1 MGSTERK
8 YELCGPFLPRRHPSL
23 KTSAEIVGEARRILR
38 AQSTQRPHTPT
49 DAHRQLFA
57 RSSVR
62 ADHGSRPS
70 STFSL
75 HATNFDVGDSRPSS
89 GARLSPL
96 EHKTKIQFLG
106 NDDICKSSPKPPADP
121 LETRRPLVRT
131 RARLL
136 RATPLTTLPP
146 LAAHADASQERLHQD
161 PAKKLPAA
169 QAFVSG
175 DHKEAF
181 GAPYFCAPRRS
192 QTESRLSQSS
202 VDAGI
207 GSDEV
212 RAGQR
217 TDLGGSGKN
226 NTSTGADSRWDTIAP
241 LLQQLKAAA
250 AAGDSCEASLEHLCD
265 LCVALYDALE
275 EAAML
280 GPHRCKRRSS
290 ILRTIFQLIDLN
302 SPRLHMHVAELCLAL
317 HVGGT
322 NLLNICKLIF
332 QVSRSEANDA
342 LFQNNSVLDS
352 LLELLLREDAT
363 TCGEALFYGAGT
375 LKFLSGNAAVVHLLM
390 EKNFIS
396 TAHNFIRKLCRVD
409 DPHVT
414 IAGHILVQLT
424 ATLRN
429 LADHTEARPFFVSHS
444 LMSDLCLVLQRYHQ
458 DQDVCTN
465 VSRIYSKLS
474 SYAECCLALA
484 QTPDCY
490 QLFLEH
496 LSKHHQK
503 PDLVVRLLFTLGN
516 LTAKNNEAR
525 QQLFRCEASVD
536 ALLRLYDDYQ
546 LREEEPPPPPSPTAS
561 RREAE
566 DVLVKLVRVLANM
579 CIHEDVGAALASNTT
594 CVQLLMETLGEK
606 SEVVSM
612 FVSTSHCYCACVR
625 TCCRRAEVGGGERGA
640 HGERGSRHQQP
651 DVLPQGKRD
660 AQTQPAG
667 HRPVDAEVGAQLQ
680 HGRHAGG
687 HARLRELVAV
697 QRFHRFVVTL
707 LDSKNPDVCF
717 SACGVLT
724 NLALDPSNRASL
736 FLEGAATKLTDCLRD
751 LGAGDWQLSAQ
762 LCQALWNM
770 SSGGGPEKPVE
781 AQDSESLLEILT
793 SYLDEEEVVK
803 WMEDEDYHRA
813 LWELEFRPVA
823 QKLYQSWSMKI
834 D

>member
-594 CVQLLMETLGEK
+594 CVQLLMETLELRSVEE
-606 SEVVSM
+606 SEELTVNVAAAINNLTFYRKESAM
-612 FVSTSHCYCACVR
+612 L
-625 TCCRRAEVGGGERGA
+625 RRSQLAI
-640 HGERGSRHQQP
+640 
-651 DVLPQGKRD
+651 
-660 AQTQPAG
+660 
-667 HRPVDAEVGAQLQ
+667 AQLM
-680 HGRHAGG
+680 
-687 HARLRELVAV
+687 LKLVLSSNMAAMLEATRV
-697 QRFHRFVVTL
+697 YGNLSQSKDVRDFIMQNKVHRFVVTL

>member
-38 AQSTQRPHTPT
+38 AQSTQRPHTPR

-75 HATNFDVGDSRPSS
+75 HATNFDIGDSRPSS

-106 NDDICKSSPKPPADP
+106 NDDISKSSPKPPADS
-121 LETRRPLVRT
+121 LETRRSLVRT

-146 LAAHADASQERLHQD
+146 LAAQTDASQERSHQD
-161 PAKKLPAA
+161 PTKKLPSA

-226 NTSTGADSRWDTIAP
+226 NTSSGADPRWDTIAP

-250 AAGDSCEASLEHLCD
+250 AAGDSCEASLDHLCD
-265 LCVALYDALE
+265 LCVALHDALE

-290 ILRTIFQLIDLN
+290 ILRTLFQLIDLN
-302 SPRLHMHVAELCLAL
+302 CPRLHMHVAELCLAL

-332 QVSRSEANDA
+332 QVSRSEANDV

-409 DPHVT
+409 EPHVT

-546 LREEEPPPPPSPTAS
+546 LREEEPPPTPPPAS

-594 CVQLLMETLGEK
+594 CVQLLMETLELRSVEE
-606 SEVVSM
+606 SEELTVNVAAAINNLTFYRKESA
-612 FVSTSHCYCACVR
+612 VL
-625 TCCRRAEVGGGERGA
+625 RRSQMAIA
-640 HGERGSRHQQP
+640 
-651 DVLPQGKRD
+651 
-660 AQTQPAG
+660 
-667 HRPVDAEVGAQLQ
+667 
-680 HGRHAGG
+680 
-687 HARLRELVAV
+687 
-697 QRFHRFVVTL
+697 RFHRFVVTL

-770 SSGGGPEKPVE
+770 SSGPEKPVE

-823 QKLYQSWSMKI
+823 QKLAKLVNAK
-834 D
+834 